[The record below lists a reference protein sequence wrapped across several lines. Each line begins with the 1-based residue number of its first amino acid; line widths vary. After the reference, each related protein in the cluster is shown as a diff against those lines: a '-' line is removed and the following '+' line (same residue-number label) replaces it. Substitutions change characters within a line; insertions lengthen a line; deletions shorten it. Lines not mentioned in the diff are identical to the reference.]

1 MDIQATN
8 TFYSYS
14 HYVGI
19 SAGDKSVYI
28 SYSGRKP
35 EDVRKEWESNIYYEY
50 IEQYDWDGNPEQTY
64 KLDRFGFSTVDEKYG
79 YIYTLTSAFDDPL
92 FRYKFK

>member
-50 IEQYDWDGNPEQTY
+50 LEQYDWDGYPEQTY